1 MAPRLGP
8 VSPTTDLERAHAD
21 LVRHGY
27 CIVADALREREVE
40 ALLER
45 TLEQMEAE
53 RERGL
58 GMSYGDVATEP
69 GIKNFQPAADGREQ
83 PNRWVGMLVN
93 KGEVFRA
100 LLVHPLV
107 DALMEP
113 LLGEDFMLS
122 SYSAHITGPGG
133 PLQPIHTDQWWMPR
147 PVRRGADHRPAG
159 DILRGECYGKD
170 RGEPDKMISP
180 PVVADIMW
188 PLDPFTVENG
198 ATRIVP
204 GSHLSGE
211 QPDPAETHDDVSVAI
226 TGEPGFAIVFD
237 GRTWHGAGAN
247 RSRGRRAGLLST
259 FCAPIFRQ
267 SENYALGTDPSVL
280 RNASP
285 KLLTR
290 LGLKPWRA
298 YGRVGTDTEKLVCLE
313 DDFEGELSPSR
324 GACVQGSAD

>member
-8 VSPTTDLERAHAD
+8 VSPTTDLERTHAD

-27 CIVADALREREVE
+27 CIVADALGEREVE

-159 DILRGECYGKD
+159 DILRGECYSKD
-170 RGEPDKMISP
+170 R
-180 PVVADIMW
+180 
-188 PLDPFTVENG
+188 
-198 ATRIVP
+198 
-204 GSHLSGE
+204 
-211 QPDPAETHDDVSVAI
+211 
-226 TGEPGFAIVFD
+226 GEPGFAIVFD

>member
-27 CIVADALREREVE
+27 CIVADALGEREVE
-40 ALLER
+40 ALFER

-159 DILRGECYGKD
+159 DILRGECYSKD
-170 RGEPDKMISP
+170 R
-180 PVVADIMW
+180 
-188 PLDPFTVENG
+188 
-198 ATRIVP
+198 
-204 GSHLSGE
+204 
-211 QPDPAETHDDVSVAI
+211 
-226 TGEPGFAIVFD
+226 GEPGFAIVFD